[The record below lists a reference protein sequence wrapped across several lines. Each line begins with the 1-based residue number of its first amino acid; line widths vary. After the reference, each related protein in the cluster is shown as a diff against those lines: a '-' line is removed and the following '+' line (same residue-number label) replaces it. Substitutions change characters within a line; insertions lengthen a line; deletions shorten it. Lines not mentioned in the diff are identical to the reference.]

1 MGHDR
6 VPVENGFGRGQSLFG
21 VLHHKYTWCRE
32 RLDEIIDICFSL
44 TNYHIR
50 LHPLRA
56 EDREYYHRV
65 LSTLRAKAEK
75 VRTSGAERQRRYRH
89 RRIQM
94 NRALT
99 ADATEE
105 AGEVFGGRGGDISA
119 GAVNAIDEVVA
130 TSVAGMNGGGGGVG
144 GGGGGDGGV
153 CFILRGGR
161 GKCWI

>member
-32 RLDEIIDICFSL
+32 RLDEIIDICFAL

-65 LSTLRAKAEK
+65 LSTLRSKAEK
-75 VRTSGAERQRRYRH
+75 VRTLRAERQRRYRH
-89 RRIQM
+89 RRMQM
-94 NRALT
+94 NPALT
-99 ADATEE
+99 ADATEDVE
-105 AGEVFGGRGGDISA
+105 DVFGGRAGDIS
-119 GAVNAIDEVVA
+119 G
-130 TSVAGMNGGGGGVG
+130 
-144 GGGGGDGGV
+144 
-153 CFILRGGR
+153 
-161 GKCWI
+161 